1 LPFSRLLESNTT
13 ISISSVVS
21 KIFEHAI
28 LIRFADYFS
37 TSDHQFGFKKNLSCS
52 HVIYC
57 VRSAIEHYIDN
68 KSTVNICTVDLSKP
82 FDRMNHFVL
91 FIKPM
96 DRKLPIQLLNLFVL
110 WFGISETCAR

>member
-82 FDRMNHFVL
+82 FDRM
-91 FIKPM
+91 
-96 DRKLPIQLLNLFVL
+96 
-110 WFGISETCAR
+110 